1 MSTKPHKT
9 GNGALMRRFLP
20 YLIKYKGVLF
30 FDLFCAALTTLCDI
44 ALPTIMR
51 TLTNTVSAAALT
63 VDTVLR
69 MAALYFVLRI
79 IDGAASYF
87 MSGIGHIMGVH
98 IETDMRRDAFDHLLR
113 LDHTYYNN
121 TKVGQIMGRIT
132 NDLFDV
138 TEFAHH
144 CPEEFFI
151 AGIKIVASFVI
162 LCQASIP
169 LTLIVFACVP
179 LMGVVSVK
187 LNHKLRE
194 RFRQQR
200 FQIGELNATIEDS
213 LLGQRVVKAFAAEDL
228 EREKFEQGNREFE
241 KIKTLGYHAMA
252 AFNTSTRMFDGL
264 MYFVVILAG
273 GLSLV
278 YGAISAG
285 DLVAYV
291 LYVSTLI
298 ATIRRIVEFAEQFQ
312 RGMTGIERFA
322 EIMDTPIAIADKPD
336 AKPLEVKQGGIEF
349 KDVSFEYP
357 DDHNQVLHHVNLTI
371 RPGESLALV
380 GPSGGG
386 KTTLCNL
393 IPRFY
398 DVTGGTVLVDGQ
410 DVRDVQLHSLRQAIG
425 VVQQDVYLFS
435 GTVAENIAYGRP
447 GATRAEIEEAARLA
461 GADGFVRA
469 LKNGYDTYVGE
480 RGVKLSGGQKQRL
493 AIARVFL
500 KNPPILLLDEATS
513 ALDNES
519 EILVGQS
526 LDKLAKGRTTLT
538 IAHRLTTIKNA
549 DRILV
554 DPFCGS
560 GTFPIEAAMMA
571 ANIAPGLNRE
581 FISEEWTNLISK
593 QLWYDVIEEANDMVH
608 TDIKVDIQG
617 YDIDADVVKAAR
629 ENAKRAGVDHL
640 IHFQQRAVADMH
652 HPKKYGFIISN
663 PPYGERLEEKE
674 NLPELYRQIGEMYR
688 GLDAWSMYL
697 ITSYEQ
703 AQQYIGRK
711 ADKNRKIYNGMLKTY
726 FYQFL
731 GPKPPKRRNNEESH

>member
-1 MSTKPHKT
+1 MPNNERKT
-9 GNGALMRRFLP
+9 GNGALMRRFMP
-20 YLIKYKGVLF
+20 YLAKYKGVLC

-44 ALPTIMR
+44 ILPKIMS
-51 TLTNTVSAAALT
+51 TLTNSVGSLTAAL
-63 VDTVLR
+63 VLR
-69 MAALYFVLRI
+69 LAALYLVLRI
-79 IDGAASYF
+79 IDAAAQYF
-87 MSGIGHIMGVH
+87 MSSIGHIMGVH

-151 AGIKIVASFVI
+151 AGIKIAASFVI
-162 LCQASIP
+162 LCQSSVL
-169 LTLIVFACVP
+169 LTLVVFACVP

-187 LNHKLRE
+187 LNQKLRA
-194 RFRQQR
+194 RFREQR

-228 EREKFEQGNREFE
+228 EREKFEQGNRAFE
-241 KIKTLGYHAMA
+241 QIKTKGYYAMA
-252 AFNTSTRMFDGL
+252 AFNTSTRLFDGL
-264 MYFVVILAG
+264 MYLVVILAG
-273 GLSLV
+273 GLFLV
-278 YGAISAG
+278 YGTITPG

-322 EIMDTPIAIADKPD
+322 EIMDTPIAIADAPD
-336 AKPLEVKQGGIEF
+336 AKELQVTQGGIELR
-349 KDVSFEYP
+349 DVSFEYP
-357 DDHNQVLHHVNLTI
+357 DDHNKVLRHVDLTI
-371 RPGESLALV
+371 HPGESLALV

-398 DVTGGTVLVDGQ
+398 DVTGGQILIDGQ
-410 DVRDVQLHSLRQAIG
+410 DVRSVTLHSLRSAIG

-447 GATRAEIEEAARLA
+447 GATRAEIEEAARMA
-461 GADGFVRA
+461 GADEFVRA

-480 RGVKLSGGQKQRL
+480 RGVKLSGGQKQRIS
-493 AIARVFL
+493 IARVFL
-500 KNPPILLLDEATS
+500 KNPRILLLDEATS

-526 LDKLAKGRTTLT
+526 LDKLAVGRTTLT
-538 IAHRLTTIKNA
+538 IAHRLTTIQNA

-554 DPFCGS
+554 LGKDG
-560 GTFPIEAAMMA
+560 
-571 ANIAPGLNRE
+571 
-581 FISEEWTNLISK
+581 
-593 QLWYDVIEEANDMVH
+593 IEEEGSHAELL
-608 TDIKVDIQG
+608 
-617 YDIDADVVKAAR
+617 AR
-629 ENAKRAGVDHL
+629 KG
-640 IHFQQRAVADMH
+640 I
-652 HPKKYGFIISN
+652 Y
-663 PPYGERLEEKE
+663 YRLW
-674 NLPELYRQIGEMYR
+674 N
-688 GLDAWSMYL
+688 GLVSGQTL
-697 ITSYEQ
+697 
-703 AQQYIGRK
+703 
-711 ADKNRKIYNGMLKTY
+711 
-726 FYQFL
+726 
-731 GPKPPKRRNNEESH
+731 

>member
-1 MSTKPHKT
+1 MPNNERKT
-9 GNGALMRRFLP
+9 GNGALMRRFMP
-20 YLIKYKGVLF
+20 YLAKYKGVLC

-44 ALPTIMR
+44 ILPKIMS
-51 TLTNTVSAAALT
+51 TLTNSVGSLTAAL
-63 VDTVLR
+63 VLKL
-69 MAALYFVLRI
+69 AALYLVLRI
-79 IDGAASYF
+79 IDAAAQYF
-87 MSGIGHIMGVH
+87 MSSIGHIMGVH

-151 AGIKIVASFVI
+151 AGIKIAASFVI
-162 LCQASIP
+162 LCQSSVL
-169 LTLIVFACVP
+169 LTLVVFACVP

-187 LNHKLRE
+187 LNQKLRA
-194 RFRQQR
+194 RFREQR

-228 EREKFEQGNREFE
+228 EREKFEQGNRAFE
-241 KIKTLGYHAMA
+241 EIKTKGYYAMA
-252 AFNTSTRMFDGL
+252 AFNTSTRLFDGL
-264 MYFVVILAG
+264 MYLVVILAG
-273 GLSLV
+273 GLFLV
-278 YGAISAG
+278 YGTITPG

-322 EIMDTPIAIADKPD
+322 EIMDTPIAIADAPD
-336 AKPLEVKQGGIEF
+336 AKELQVTQGGIALR
-349 KDVSFEYP
+349 DVSFEYP
-357 DDHNQVLHHVNLTI
+357 DDHNKVLRHVNLTI
-371 RPGESLALV
+371 HPGERLALV

-398 DVTGGTVLVDGQ
+398 DVTGGSILIDGQ
-410 DVRDVQLHSLRQAIG
+410 DVRSVTLHSLRSAIG

-447 GATRAEIEEAARLA
+447 GATRAEIEEAARMA
-461 GADGFVRA
+461 GADEFVRA

-480 RGVKLSGGQKQRL
+480 RGVKLSGGQKQRIS
-493 AIARVFL
+493 IARVFL
-500 KNPPILLLDEATS
+500 KNPRILLLDEATS

-526 LDKLAKGRTTLT
+526 LDKLAVGRTTLT
-538 IAHRLTTIKNA
+538 IAHRLTTIQNA

-554 DPFCGS
+554 LGKDG
-560 GTFPIEAAMMA
+560 
-571 ANIAPGLNRE
+571 
-581 FISEEWTNLISK
+581 
-593 QLWYDVIEEANDMVH
+593 IEEEGSHAELL
-608 TDIKVDIQG
+608 
-617 YDIDADVVKAAR
+617 AR
-629 ENAKRAGVDHL
+629 KG
-640 IHFQQRAVADMH
+640 I
-652 HPKKYGFIISN
+652 Y
-663 PPYGERLEEKE
+663 YRLW
-674 NLPELYRQIGEMYR
+674 N
-688 GLDAWSMYL
+688 GLVSGQTL
-697 ITSYEQ
+697 
-703 AQQYIGRK
+703 
-711 ADKNRKIYNGMLKTY
+711 
-726 FYQFL
+726 
-731 GPKPPKRRNNEESH
+731 

>member
-1 MSTKPHKT
+1 MPNNERKT
-9 GNGALMRRFLP
+9 GNGALMRRFMP
-20 YLIKYKGVLF
+20 YLAKYKGVLC

-44 ALPTIMR
+44 ILPKIMS
-51 TLTNTVSAAALT
+51 TLTNSVGSLTAAL
-63 VDTVLR
+63 VLKL
-69 MAALYFVLRI
+69 AALYLVLRI
-79 IDGAASYF
+79 IDAAAQYF
-87 MSGIGHIMGVH
+87 MSSIGHIMGVH

-151 AGIKIVASFVI
+151 AGIKIAASFVI
-162 LCQASIP
+162 LCQSSVL
-169 LTLIVFACVP
+169 LTLVVCACVP

-187 LNHKLRE
+187 LNQKLRA
-194 RFRQQR
+194 RFREQR

-228 EREKFEQGNREFE
+228 EREKFEQGNRAFE
-241 KIKTLGYHAMA
+241 EIKTKGYYAMA
-252 AFNTSTRMFDGL
+252 AFNTSTRLFDGL
-264 MYFVVILAG
+264 MYLVVILAG
-273 GLSLV
+273 GLFLV
-278 YGAISAG
+278 YGTITPG

-322 EIMDTPIAIADKPD
+322 EIMDTPIAIADAPD
-336 AKPLEVKQGGIEF
+336 AKELQVTQGGIELR
-349 KDVSFEYP
+349 DVSFEYP
-357 DDHNQVLHHVNLTI
+357 DDHNKVLRHVDLTI
-371 RPGESLALV
+371 HPGESLALV

-398 DVTGGTVLVDGQ
+398 DVTGGSILIDGQ
-410 DVRDVQLHSLRQAIG
+410 DVRSVTLHSLRSAIG

-447 GATRAEIEEAARLA
+447 GATRAEIEEAARMA
-461 GADGFVRA
+461 GADEFVRA

-480 RGVKLSGGQKQRL
+480 RGVKLSGGQKQRIS
-493 AIARVFL
+493 IARVFL
-500 KNPPILLLDEATS
+500 KNPRILLLDEATS

-526 LDKLAKGRTTLT
+526 LDKLAVGRTTLT
-538 IAHRLTTIKNA
+538 IAHRLTTIQNA

-554 DPFCGS
+554 LGKDG
-560 GTFPIEAAMMA
+560 
-571 ANIAPGLNRE
+571 
-581 FISEEWTNLISK
+581 
-593 QLWYDVIEEANDMVH
+593 IEEEGSHAELL
-608 TDIKVDIQG
+608 
-617 YDIDADVVKAAR
+617 AR
-629 ENAKRAGVDHL
+629 KG
-640 IHFQQRAVADMH
+640 I
-652 HPKKYGFIISN
+652 Y
-663 PPYGERLEEKE
+663 YRLW
-674 NLPELYRQIGEMYR
+674 N
-688 GLDAWSMYL
+688 GLVSGQTL
-697 ITSYEQ
+697 
-703 AQQYIGRK
+703 
-711 ADKNRKIYNGMLKTY
+711 
-726 FYQFL
+726 
-731 GPKPPKRRNNEESH
+731 

>member
-1 MSTKPHKT
+1 MPNNERKT
-9 GNGALMRRFLP
+9 GNGALMRRFMP
-20 YLIKYKGVLF
+20 YLAKYKGVLC

-44 ALPTIMR
+44 ILPKIMS
-51 TLTNTVSAAALT
+51 TLTNSVGSLTAAL
-63 VDTVLR
+63 VLKL
-69 MAALYFVLRI
+69 AALYLVLRI
-79 IDGAASYF
+79 IDAAAQYF
-87 MSGIGHIMGVH
+87 MSSIGHIMGVH

-151 AGIKIVASFVI
+151 AGIKIAASFVI
-162 LCQASIP
+162 LCQSSVL
-169 LTLIVFACVP
+169 LTLVVFACVP

-187 LNHKLRE
+187 LNQKLRA
-194 RFRQQR
+194 RFREQR

-228 EREKFEQGNREFE
+228 EREKFEQGNRAFE
-241 KIKTLGYHAMA
+241 EIKTKGYYAMA
-252 AFNTSTRMFDGL
+252 AFNTSTRLFDGL
-264 MYFVVILAG
+264 MYLVVILAG
-273 GLSLV
+273 GLFLV
-278 YGAISAG
+278 YGTITPG

-322 EIMDTPIAIADKPD
+322 EIMDTPIAIADAPD
-336 AKPLEVKQGGIEF
+336 ARELQVTQGGIELR
-349 KDVSFEYP
+349 DVSFEYP
-357 DDHNQVLHHVNLTI
+357 DDHNKVLRHVNLTI
-371 RPGESLALV
+371 HPGESLALV

-398 DVTGGTVLVDGQ
+398 DVTGGSILIDGQ
-410 DVRDVQLHSLRQAIG
+410 DVRSVTLHSLRSAIG

-447 GATRAEIEEAARLA
+447 GATRAEVEEAARMA
-461 GADGFVRA
+461 GADEFVRA

-480 RGVKLSGGQKQRL
+480 RGVKLSGGQKQRIS
-493 AIARVFL
+493 IARVFL
-500 KNPPILLLDEATS
+500 KNPRILLLDEATS

-526 LDKLAKGRTTLT
+526 LDKMAVGRTTLT
-538 IAHRLTTIKNA
+538 IAHRLTTIQNA

-554 DPFCGS
+554 LGKDG
-560 GTFPIEAAMMA
+560 
-571 ANIAPGLNRE
+571 
-581 FISEEWTNLISK
+581 
-593 QLWYDVIEEANDMVH
+593 IEEEGSHAELL
-608 TDIKVDIQG
+608 
-617 YDIDADVVKAAR
+617 AR
-629 ENAKRAGVDHL
+629 KG
-640 IHFQQRAVADMH
+640 I
-652 HPKKYGFIISN
+652 Y
-663 PPYGERLEEKE
+663 YRLW
-674 NLPELYRQIGEMYR
+674 N
-688 GLDAWSMYL
+688 GLVSGQTL
-697 ITSYEQ
+697 
-703 AQQYIGRK
+703 
-711 ADKNRKIYNGMLKTY
+711 
-726 FYQFL
+726 
-731 GPKPPKRRNNEESH
+731 